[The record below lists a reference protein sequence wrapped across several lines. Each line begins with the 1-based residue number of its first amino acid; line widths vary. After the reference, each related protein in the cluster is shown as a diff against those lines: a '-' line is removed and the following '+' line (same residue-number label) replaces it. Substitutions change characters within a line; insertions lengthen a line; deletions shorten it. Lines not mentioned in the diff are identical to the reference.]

1 MLFYK
6 RIDRNK
12 TIAKSKAVL
21 EEYARLKKIVSNGL
35 YDLDTASPVLDHQT
49 FSSYVNFDAQLIQK
63 INAKDRSYE
72 EIDSYIQEIQNCIN
86 CLNPDEIEIINMK
99 YVSDMTNQE
108 VIQRLNSAGTIISD
122 RQFAR
127 KMKEIYID
135 FAIAYGIYVLKA
147 SETEK

>member
-21 EEYARLKKIVSNGL
+21 EEYSRLKKIVNNGL
-35 YDLDTASPVLDHQT
+35 YDIDTSSPALDHQT

-63 INAKDRSYE
+63 INAKDRNYE
-72 EIDSYIQEIQNCIN
+72 EIDHYIQEIQNYIN
-86 CLNPDEIEIINMK
+86 RLDPDEVEIINMK
-99 YVSDMTNQE
+99 YVNNLTNQE

-122 RQFAR
+122 RQFVR